1 MYVYDLLP
9 RRGRI
14 FFTTFRPPPPIKLIS
29 WASFYKDRVS
39 IKWLVHEVVPFTYI
53 PAGDGD

>member
-1 MYVYDLLP
+1 MSIYDSLP

-14 FFTTFRPPPPIKLIS
+14 FFTTFSPIKLIS

-53 PAGDGD
+53 PAGDGT